1 MKIHSSKPF
10 LFYRTSFTCLS
21 GTIWASSPGSRDTGE
36 ARELNNSAAEG
47 PRQVL
52 GSRADNCPH
61 NLLLPAQLW
70 SCTGLYCC
78 GSNYLYCIGPGQLWR
93 QTRPCPLPSTAWGG
107 ARCGSPGAA
116 RGSAGTF
123 LADYTERMMGGHC
136 TAATAATTTGSRDVL
151 LQQLTGHCRGRGG
164 GGGGAARWQQHWT
177 MEMRIQ
183 VTGCALL
190 QHRIPPVVWR
200 LEFNMP
206 ALILL

>member
-70 SCTGLYCC
+70 GCTGLYCC

-93 QTRPCPLPSTAWGG
+93 QTRPCPLPNTARGG

-123 LADYTERMMGGHC
+123 LGDYTGRMMGGHC
-136 TAATAATTTGSRDVL
+136 CHCCHCCHHHRKPRCVTAATDWTLPGAG
-151 LQQLTGHCRGRGG
+151 RGRGRG
-164 GGGGAARWQQHWT
+164 SAMATTLDNGDEDTSDRL
-177 MEMRIQ
+177 
-183 VTGCALL
+183 CS
-190 QHRIPPVVWR
+190 PP
-200 LEFNMP
+200 
-206 ALILL
+206 A

>member
-36 ARELNNSAAEG
+36 ARGLNNSAAEG

-52 GSRADNCPH
+52 SSRADNCPH

-70 SCTGLYCC
+70 GCTGLYCC

-93 QTRPCPLPSTAWGG
+93 QTRPCPLPSTARGG

-123 LADYTERMMGGHC
+123 LGDYTGRMMGGHC
-136 TAATAATTTGSRDVL
+136 TAATATAATTGSCVTAATDWTL
-151 LQQLTGHCRGRGG
+151 PGAGRGRGRG
-164 GGGGAARWQQHWT
+164 SAMATTLDNGDEDTSDRL
-177 MEMRIQ
+177 
-183 VTGCALL
+183 CS
-190 QHRIPPVVWR
+190 PP
-200 LEFNMP
+200 P
-206 ALILL
+206 